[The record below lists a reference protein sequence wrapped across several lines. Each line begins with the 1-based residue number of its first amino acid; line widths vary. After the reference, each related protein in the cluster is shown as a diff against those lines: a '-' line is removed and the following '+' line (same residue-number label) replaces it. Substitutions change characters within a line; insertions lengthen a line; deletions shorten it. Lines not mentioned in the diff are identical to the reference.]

1 MRYGGVQYP
10 ICAHI
15 TLIIL
20 DRSSIYEKPR
30 VPGIVKSRMQRGQ
43 ILWSGKNTN
52 GSKRIEKYF
61 WTFAWIP
68 MVLRVKWDF
77 YQAD

>member
-1 MRYGGVQYP
+1 MRYGGVRYQ

-30 VPGIVKSRMQRGQ
+30 VPGKVKSRMPREQ
-43 ILWSGKNTN
+43 ILRRAKNTK
-52 GSKRIEKYF
+52 GSKRIDKYF